1 MYRFMQSQSKFQQV
15 NLWIST
21 NSVLVYT
28 ERQKTQNSQYN
39 TEGKEQIW
47 NTNITLFG
55 DLLQSYGNQ
64 DSVVFVREQTNRSM
78 DKIREPRNRPK

>member
-39 TEGKEQIW
+39 TEGKEQSW
-47 NTNITLFG
+47 NTDITLFE

-64 DSVVFVREQTNRSM
+64 DSVVFVREQKNRSM
-78 DKIREPRNRPK
+78 DKIREPRNRSK

>member
-1 MYRFMQSQSKFQQV
+1 M
-15 NLWIST
+15 WIST

-39 TEGKEQIW
+39 TEGKEQSW
-47 NTNITLFG
+47 NTDITLFE

-64 DSVVFVREQTNRSM
+64 DSVVFVREQKNRSM
-78 DKIREPRNRPK
+78 DKIREPRNRSK